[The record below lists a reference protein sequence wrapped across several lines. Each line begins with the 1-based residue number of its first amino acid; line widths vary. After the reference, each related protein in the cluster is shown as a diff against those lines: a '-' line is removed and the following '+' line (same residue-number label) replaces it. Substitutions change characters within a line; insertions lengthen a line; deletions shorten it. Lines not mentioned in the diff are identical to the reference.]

1 MKPILLALGL
11 TALVV
16 VGCDDPGN
24 DQSDASPMMVE
35 AAPAAEDVAADVV
48 ETEPEVVVPVDPVPV
63 LPPDD
68 ATSQESV
75 TPESET
81 LFY

>member
-1 MKPILLALGL
+1 MKPILLTLGL
-11 TALVV
+11 TAVIL
-16 VGCDDPGN
+16 VGCDDPGY
-24 DQSDASPMMVE
+24 DRSDTPTMIVEASPS
-35 AAPAAEDVAADVV
+35 AEDAAADVV
-48 ETEPEVVVPVDPVPV
+48 ATEPELTTPVDPVPV
-63 LPPDD
+63 LPPDE

>member
-11 TALVV
+11 TAAML
-16 VGCDDPGN
+16 VGCDEPGY
-24 DQSDASPMMVE
+24 DRSDAPTMVVE
-35 AAPAAEDVAADVV
+35 AAPAAEDSAVDVAATSPEEPALV
-48 ETEPEVVVPVDPVPV
+48 EPVPV
-63 LPPDD
+63 LPPDE